1 MPDTLSAAHRKAVAN
16 HDIDRRATETAGR
29 TSRATDGPTKA
40 EHPRNT
46 ANIGER
52 PAWREPPLPNG
63 AKRTY
68 LTSGGAA
75 VVAVVFLVFVAI
87 LLAWFSSAATWS
99 PW

>member
-1 MPDTLSAAHRKAVAN
+1 MPDTLATPRSAVAN
-16 HDIDRRATETAGR
+16 PNIDRRARDSARR
-29 TSRATDGPTKA
+29 TPRSANGSTTA

-46 ANIGER
+46 ANIGEQ

-75 VVAVVFLVFVAI
+75 VVAVVFLVFVAT
-87 LLAWFSSAATWS
+87 LLVWFSSATTWA

>member
-1 MPDTLSAAHRKAVAN
+1 MPDALTAPRRAVAN
-16 HDIDRRATETAGR
+16 PDIDRRASESAGR
-29 TSRATDGPTKA
+29 TSPSANASSTA

-46 ANIGER
+46 GNVGEH

-68 LTSGGAA
+68 LTSGGSA

-87 LLAWFSSAATWS
+87 LLGYFSSATAWA

>member
-1 MPDTLSAAHRKAVAN
+1 MPDTLSADRRAVAIP
-16 HDIDRRATETAGR
+16 DIDRRATETAGR
-29 TSRATDGPTKA
+29 TSRSANGPTKA

-46 ANIGER
+46 ANIGEH

-63 AKRTY
+63 GKRTY

-87 LLAWFSSAATWS
+87 LLVWFSSATTWA